1 VLEVLRES
9 SNRVGRVDRDL
20 QEVID
25 AEVYILEEVAY
36 PRQDKASALESLIKD
51 FNFVLENAL

>member
-1 VLEVLRES
+1 MLREA